1 MGGVPNPL
9 LTVPGLGPPV
19 SWGIIAEIVDISR
32 FPDHPELAA
41 YAGLIWKHS
50 NQAPSKLR
58 IPLSPKR
65 ALELTA
71 RKPCVKYYIGKL
83 VRLVHALLAENIP
96 YAMPQM
102 TLML

>member
-50 NQAPSKLR
+50 QSGPFEAKDTPLTKTGPRADRSQAL
-58 IPLSPKR
+58 
-65 ALELTA
+65 
-71 RKPCVKYYIGKL
+71 C
-83 VRLVHALLAENIP
+83 
-96 YAMPQM
+96 
-102 TLML
+102 